1 MAIEKHFFTQSS
13 TEANASEVVTWLT
26 ENASEYFDTF
36 DQKTGDDSSSS
47 NTAAIRMKTNNGSY
61 VSVLLNASMSGTVA
75 NVKSANAHSK
85 ITLNAPYTNSNA
97 YIPYVVKT
105 SYGIALIGLAN
116 QLRIFMTKSNLG
128 TTAVYVMT
136 RSYKDS
142 TSSESMQF
150 VAFDTVNGNSYQKTP
165 SMHSSSDTSKLIN
178 QGYYQWQNDT
188 TSDLTVLAPF
198 VFKGGTYAEHMF
210 ITPFS
215 QYPKTI
221 CQINLNG
228 KNYFYD
234 GYVAIEE

>member
-1 MAIEKHFFTQSS
+1 M
-13 TEANASEVVTWLT
+13 TEVIAWLT
-26 ENASEYFDTF
+26 ENASEYFDSLDNKFGTS
-36 DQKTGDDSSSS
+36 GG
-47 NTAAIRMKTNNGSY
+47 NTSLFTMRTNNGSY
-61 VSVLLNASMSGTVA
+61 VGVDLTATGSRTVVK
-75 NVKSANAHSK
+75 VKSANANSE
-85 ITLNAPYTNSNA
+85 ITLNAPYTNNNPYIA
-97 YIPYVVKT
+97 YAVKT
-105 SYGIALIGLAN
+105 SYGIALIGLEN

-136 RSYKDS
+136 KSYKDS

-165 SMHSSSDTSKLIN
+165 SMHSSSNTSKLIN

-188 TSDLTVLAPF
+188 TSDLTALVPF

-215 QYPKTI
+215 QYPRTI

-234 GYVAIEE
+234 GYVALEE

>member
-13 TEANASEVVTWLT
+13 TGANVSEVITWLT

-36 DQKTGDDSSSS
+36 DNNFGSTTGDSE
-47 NTAAIRMKTNNGSY
+47 TFTMHTNNGSY
-61 VSVLLNASMSGTVA
+61 VGACLYVSHGSDLVK
-75 NVKSANAHSK
+75 VKSANATSE
-85 ITLNAPYTNSNA
+85 ITLNAQYTNNNPYIA
-97 YIPYVVKT
+97 YAVKT

-128 TTAVYVMT
+128 TTAVYVMAK
-136 RSYKDS
+136 SYVDS

-165 SMHSSSDTSKLIN
+165 SIHSNSDTANKIN

-188 TSDLTVLAPF
+188 ASDLTVLAPF

-210 ITPFS
+210 VTPFS
-215 QYPKTI
+215 QYPKII
-221 CQINLNG
+221 CKINVNG

-234 GYVAIEE
+234 GYVALEE